1 MTAGVERIPSD
12 SAMLGTAAQHAST
25 QVPIAGEDETVEE
38 LLSRLRGGRFDTAA
52 VIAVCNEDQL
62 AGVLTI
68 ERLLGARPGSRV
80 RDLMDPDPPTVA
92 PHTDQE
98 HAAWTAVR
106 HREAGLAVV
115 DDRGRYQ
122 GLIPAQTLLAV
133 LLAEHDEDLARIGG
147 FLGSASAARAAST
160 ERVTRRLWHRLPWL
174 LLGLAGAL
182 LAAAIVG
189 VFEQELE
196 EQVLIAYF
204 VPGVVYIADA
214 VGTQTEALVIRG
226 LSLGI
231 GVRRIL
237 RPEILTGVLLGIL
250 LGGMALPLVWLLWGD
265 GQVALAVAIAIL
277 AASSI
282 ATVVALGLP
291 SLLHRLGKDPA
302 FGSGPLATVVQDL
315 LSVLIYFLTAS
326 AILG

>member
-1 MTAGVERIPSD
+1 VTADLQPISSD
-12 SAMLGTAAQHAST
+12 PAILGTAAQHASRL
-25 QVPIAGEDETVEE
+25 VPTATEEETVDEV
-38 LLSRLRGGRFDTAA
+38 LSRLRGGRFDSAA
-52 VIAVCNEDQL
+52 VIAVCDEGRL
-62 AGVLTI
+62 AGVVTI
-68 ERLLGARPGSRV
+68 ERLLGAPPGARV
-80 RDLMDPDPPTVA
+80 NDLMDADPPTVA

-106 HREAGLAVV
+106 HGEPGLAVV

-122 GLIPAQTLLAV
+122 GLIPAPTLLAV
-133 LLAEHDEDLARIGG
+133 LLEEHDEDMARLGG
-147 FLGSASAARAAST
+147 FLGSASEARAAST
-160 ERVTRRLWHRLPWL
+160 EPVLRRLWHRLPWL

-182 LAAAIVG
+182 IAAAIVG
-189 VFEQELE
+189 IFEGELE

-237 RPEILTGVLLGIL
+237 GSEVLTGVLLGML
-250 LGGMALPLVWLLWGD
+250 LGGMALPLVWLFWGD
-265 GQVALAVAIAIL
+265 AYVGLAVAIAIL

-291 SLLHRLGKDPA
+291 WLLHRMGRDPA

-326 AILG
+326 AILS